1 MCAKFTCDG
10 KRGFKQDTC
19 YLFIHNSVS
28 FLFLIFHYF
37 KITRA
42 VHSINLSIAELGE
55 KLKKKICYCTMEDN
69 SKKSSILMWELCIHL
84 RCLVTMLEISILFC
98 STYIS
103 WFYFTFLVALYF

>member
-1 MCAKFTCDG
+1 MCVFDDGHFRMCAKFTCDG

-28 FLFLIFHYF
+28 FLFLAFHYF

-55 KLKKKICYCTMEDN
+55 KLKNKICAIAQWKTTARSQVFKCGSYAF
-69 SKKSSILMWELCIHL
+69 IYVVWL
-84 RCLVTMLEISILFC
+84 RC
-98 STYIS
+98 
-103 WFYFTFLVALYF
+103 